1 MCIYISRLI
10 GLKLHLHINAGRQR
24 ADKGAKKRHAHRQRL
39 DEICQTDAK
48 SERDSKSEV
57 ETKTRTRE
65 EKKRARTK
73 TRQCKITRQDDMG
86 QEERVQ

>member
-1 MCIYISRLI
+1 M
-10 GLKLHLHINAGRQR
+10 HIKAEKPR
-24 ADKGAKKRHAHRQRL
+24 ADKSAKKRHANRQRR
-39 DEICQTDAK
+39 DEICKNDAK
-48 SERDSKSEV
+48 TESDSKSEV

-65 EKKRARTK
+65 DKTRARTK